1 MCNISYVHYFKQTP
15 PTGYVDACTGIISST
30 SSSVTMETVNILPG
44 ETYKI
49 TLTVSALGRTSG
61 TFDVEVYTCNTSQID
76 GFEWRKF

>member
-1 MCNISYVHYFKQTP
+1 
-15 PTGYVDACTGIISST
+15 
-30 SSSVTMETVNILPG
+30 METVNILPG

-76 GFEWRKF
+76 GFEWRKFKLLS